1 MARANS
7 EAGIFPLWL
16 QSNRQ
21 DRVEVEVGHAATAA
35 PLNRPTDVLAVR
47 FFRCFFPEACCLVV
61 KQLPAASS
69 RSFVGH
75 RVKRCRCRI
84 SASVAPGGLPGE
96 RKDDSPGMVKHNLRD
111 GGVET
116 DRVVTLV
123 DGSAFPSLYHSWD
136 AMGVRDDLSG
146 GQEIVQADPCVP
158 QRKVVEL
165 LVQQLEEAEL
175 VVVNKDD
182 IATDEQ
188 LKSTLSVCA
197 ALNPTSAVTKTNF
210 GNVPLSAVLQ
220 RKLGETE
227 QQLQPQQQLEAQR
240 PQPSVEK
247 TLMVTGINCG
257 GCKKALTAALETVEN
272 LEIIS
277 IKHKGDTGNV
287 ANAVVVKGEY
297 QVDAFRAA
305 LDELDGEFAG
315 ALRCDLLIE
324 CSLSCDLIG
333 MFIAC

>member
-1 MARANS
+1 MDGLTIRKLLPNTDGEVDMIELENGCVCCGPA
-7 EAGIFPLWL
+7 AGQL
-16 QSNRQ
+16 
-21 DRVEVEVGHAATAA
+21 A
-35 PLNRPTDVLAVR
+35 PAVR
-47 FFRCFFPEACCLVV
+47 RLVKAGRERGAPFDQIV
-61 KQLPAASS
+61 IELS
-69 RSFVGH
+69 G
-75 RVKRCRCRI
+75 
-84 SASVAPGGLPGE
+84 VA
-96 RKDDSPGMVKHNLRD
+96 DPGMVKHNLRD